1 MKRFLSLALVCLLLL
16 SALCLP
22 AFAASGS
29 PAAAK
34 VTTGKANLNVRTGAS
49 TAKPVADKLP
59 DGTLVTLLEQ
69 NGSWWKVRY
78 DKAKTGYCHGDY
90 LTVYPSSFHSTVST
104 GGGALNVRKA
114 AGTDAAVLAQLQ
126 NGEAVAVLSQ
136 ANGWSRILYHG
147 SKAGYVASRYLAAKA
162 VRFDVPYYSQTDA
175 RWKNVA
181 IGTSG
186 GTIGTIGCTTTCL
199 AMTESFRTG
208 KTVTPKAMAQTLRYM
223 SGGALYWP
231 ADYETALANADV
243 LGQIRDVL
251 QSGRPVIFGS
261 KKQSGTQHW
270 CVVTGWNGKTLSDAA
285 FTIQD
290 PASASRTTL
299 AQFRALYPAAYKLA
313 WYK

>member
-34 VTTGKANLNVRTGAS
+34 VTTGKANLNVRAGAS
-49 TAKPVADKLP
+49 TSAAIADKLP

-78 DKAKTGYCHGDY
+78 DKAKTGYCHGNY
-90 LTVYPSSFHSTVST
+90 LTVYPSSFHTTVST
-104 GGGALNVRKA
+104 GGSALNVRKT
-114 AGTDAAVLAQLQ
+114 AGTDAAVLARLQ

-136 ANGWSRILYHG
+136 ANGWSKILYHG
-147 SKAGYVASRYLAAKA
+147 SKSGYVASRYLATTAI
-162 VRFDVPYYSQTDA
+162 RFDVPYYSQTDA

-208 KTVTPKAMAQTLRYM
+208 KAVTPKAMAQTLRYM
-223 SGGALYWP
+223 AGGALYWP
-231 ADYETALANADV
+231 ADYETALAETEV
-243 LGQIRDVL
+243 LRQIRDVL
-251 QSGRPVIFGS
+251 QSGRPVIYGA
-261 KKQSGTQHW
+261 KKTNGTQHW

-285 FTIQD
+285 FTVQD

-299 AQFRALYPAAYKLA
+299 TQFRALYPAAYKLA